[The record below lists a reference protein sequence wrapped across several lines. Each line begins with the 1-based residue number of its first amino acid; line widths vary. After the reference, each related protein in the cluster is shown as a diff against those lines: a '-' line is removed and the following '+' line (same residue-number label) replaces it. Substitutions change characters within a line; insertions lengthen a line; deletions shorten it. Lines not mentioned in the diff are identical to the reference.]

1 MPSWLTRVLAR
12 IHELA
17 TLRKVVFARKAAR
30 ELELLDLPIDQE
42 DALEVL
48 RHLSAEDFSAR
59 FMSDLSDEW
68 MYVFKPR
75 VGGLLLYVKVIV
87 RQKCRLISFH
97 KDRGGDDDEDQ
108 E

>member
-12 IHELA
+12 VRELA
-17 TLRKVVFARKAAR
+17 TLRKVVFAQKAAR
-30 ELELLDLPIDQE
+30 ELELLDLPIDQD

-48 RHLSAEDFSAR
+48 KHIAAEDFSAR

-75 VGGLLLYVKVIV
+75 VGGLSLL
-87 RQKCRLISFH
+87 
-97 KDRGGDDDEDQ
+97 
-108 E
+108 